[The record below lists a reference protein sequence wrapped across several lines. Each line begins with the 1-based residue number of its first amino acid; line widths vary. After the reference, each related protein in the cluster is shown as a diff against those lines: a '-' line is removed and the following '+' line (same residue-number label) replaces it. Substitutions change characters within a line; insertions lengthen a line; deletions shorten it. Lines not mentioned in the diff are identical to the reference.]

1 MARMY
6 VREGSYTNPE
16 VTYECQEF
24 YLQDALDYQDSSH
37 AGLKIIVQSGDLT
50 NPFTGIRMSGTASSF
65 PVTEGGS
72 SYRVDLFDF
81 DEMVNPFVPDIKLGV
96 NIEKSPNDQYGN
108 VTWITPNPVDSGVKP
123 SDWDTNWYNYY
134 WVDGGNRWM
143 PNTSS
148 EFIGTRQYYHPGDHL
163 KMLYV
168 SDGLKRFNFGVATR
182 ISYYYASDPAW
193 RNVPYSGMA
202 STLSRSDMSTLGNN
216 SDDLQFKDS
225 QNNILVRNNT
235 ITINQ
240 RETGGTQTAIVPA
253 GTQSILAQSYPV
265 HFVVPAGTH
274 IGSKDMNGEM
284 STQSEY
290 SFTPT
295 KNTAF
300 FGVLTVEYDY
310 DGFPAAWVITAM
322 ESNMWKSATRRQ
334 NDYGA
339 DTTPTGGQ
347 GPQKIGKYD
356 PRGEI
361 TKAKNGGIL
370 TDPTSGKGFVI
381 YKMTSAQFTEFMDK
395 LYSSAAVPSWIADFY
410 AALNLGRY
418 PGDIAGQPSGMVAL
432 PAALTDMSNIIFI
445 KNSPVDFTATQYKF
459 RRITVGSMGAIFT
472 EQAPAYSFSCGV
484 VTEYMKETP
493 IDFTYN
499 NNANSFTD
507 VEPYKTASIYC
518 PLVGEMQVMPS
529 YLENASITGTVG
541 YNILNDGASCALQI
555 KGDNGVIRISKSGQC
570 AKSADFVLT
579 KNNTGDALSKLIP
592 AAAVGAATIA
602 TGGTTAPAL
611 ATTAVG
617 AATGFVQ
624 DSTAMSV
631 VNVPQSATGNAYDEC
646 VYGGLRSMYLT
657 SVKSERFV
665 SGENVSGTNMR
676 AKVIGQY
683 SYQYVG
689 SIDEIDVN
697 EFASFSDVDLKMDD
711 GMTKAEYD
719 KIMAYLHEGV
729 YI

>member
-6 VREGSYTNPE
+6 VREGSYTAPE
-16 VTYECQEF
+16 VTYDCQEF
-24 YLQDALDYQDSSH
+24 YLQDALDYQDSDH
-37 AGLKIIVQSGDLT
+37 AGIRLIVQNGDLT
-50 NPFTGIRMSGTASSF
+50 NPYVGIRMEGSRASF

-72 SYRVDLFDF
+72 SYRVDLWDF
-81 DEMVNPFVPDIKLGV
+81 DEMVNTFVPDIKLGV

-148 EFIGTRQYYHPGDHL
+148 EFIGTRQYYHPGNHL

-202 STLSRSDMSTLGNN
+202 STLSRNDMSQSSNN
-216 SDDLQFKDS
+216 SDDLQFKDT
-225 QNNILVRNNT
+225 QGNILVRNT
-235 ITINQ
+235 SETINQ
-240 RETGGTQTAIVPA
+240 RKTGGTQTAIVPA
-253 GTQSILAQSYPV
+253 GTQSILAQTYPV
-265 HFVVPAGTH
+265 HFVLPAGTH
-274 IGSKDMNGEM
+274 IGSKSMNEEM
-284 STQSEY
+284 STQPEY

-310 DGFPAAWVITAM
+310 DGFPASWVITAM
-322 ESNMWKSATRRQ
+322 EASMWKSATRRQ
-334 NDYGA
+334 NDYGE

-347 GPQKIGKYD
+347 GPQKIGKYNPYSMID
-356 PRGEI
+356 I
-361 TKAKNGGIL
+361 HQNAGIVR
-370 TDPTSGKGFVI
+370 DPTAAKGLVI
-381 YKMTSAQFTEFMDK
+381 YKMDGPTFQDFIGA
-395 LYSSAAVPSWIADFY
+395 LYSQ
-410 AALNLGRY
+410 R
-418 PGDIAGQPSGMVAL
+418 AL
-432 PAALTDMSNIIFI
+432 PAYVQSELAWMVGGGSNVQDVLLALPWGGNVGKSALENIVFV
-445 KNSPVDFTATQYKF
+445 KNSPVSFPSKTWNLN
-459 RRITVGSMGAIFT
+459 RITIGNGGITKGLSEYYTVD
-472 EQAPAYSFSCGV
+472 V
-484 VTEYMKETP
+484 VTQNVVFKE
-493 IDFTYN
+493 IEKTYD

-507 VEPYKTASIYC
+507 LEPYKTASIYC
-518 PLVGEMQVMPS
+518 PLVGEMQIMPS
-529 YLENASITGTVG
+529 YLENATIFGHIG
-541 YNILNDGASCALQI
+541 YNILNDSAVCALQI
-555 KGDNGVIRISKSGQC
+555 QGDNGVIRVSKSGQC
-570 AKSADFVLT
+570 AKAADTVLYGDGSADALT
-579 KNNTGDALSKLIP
+579 KLIP
-592 AAAVGAATIA
+592 AAAIGAATIA

-624 DSTAMSV
+624 DSTQLSV
-631 VNVPQSATGNAYDEC
+631 VNVPQSSTGNAYEEC

-657 SVKSERFV
+657 SVKSERFA

-689 SIDEIDVN
+689 SISEIGTN
-697 EFASFSDVDLKMDD
+697 EFASFTDVDLKMGS

-719 KIMAYLHEGV
+719 KIMSYLHEGV

>member
-24 YLQDALDYQDSSH
+24 YLQDALDYQDSDH
-37 AGLKIIVQSGDLT
+37 AGIEIIVQPGDLT
-50 NPFTGIRMSGTASSF
+50 NPFTGIRINGNRSSF
-65 PVTEGGS
+65 PVTDGGES
-72 SYRVDLFDF
+72 FRVDLFDF
-81 DEMVNPFVPDIKLGV
+81 DEMVSPFVPDIKLGV
-96 NIEKSPNDQYGN
+96 NIKKSPNNEYGN
-108 VTWITPNPVDSGVKP
+108 VTWITPNPVTEGVKP
-123 SDWDTNWYNYY
+123 SDWDTNYRNYY
-134 WVDGGNRWM
+134 WVDAGNRWM

-148 EFIGTRQYYHPGDHL
+148 QFIGTRQYYHPGDHL

-168 SDGLKRFNFGVATR
+168 SDGLKRFNFGVSTR
-182 ISYYYASDPAW
+182 ISYYYASDASY
-193 RNVPYSGMA
+193 RNVPFSGMT
-202 STLSRSDMSTLGNN
+202 STYANRDNMDDDT
-216 SDDLQFKDS
+216 DDLNFRDTQGNF
-225 QNNILVRNNT
+225 LVRNNR
-235 ITINQ
+235 INIKQ
-240 RETGGTQTAIVPA
+240 RKTVANNLTVPA
-253 GTQSILAQSYPV
+253 GTQSIFAQSYPV
-265 HFVVPAGTH
+265 HFVLPAGQH
-274 IGSKDMNGEM
+274 IGSKDLNDPM
-284 STQSEY
+284 STQADS

-300 FGVLTVEYDY
+300 FGVLTVQYDY

-322 ESNMWKSATRRQ
+322 EASMWKSATRRQ

-347 GPQKIGKYD
+347 GPQKIGKFN
-356 PRGEI
+356 PRGTI

-381 YKMTSAQFTEFMDK
+381 YKMSPATFSNFMTA
-395 LYSSAAVPSWIADFY
+395 LYSRTVTPEWTQALLGSYVYSLAQLVGDLKGGAGMTAAI
-410 AALNLGRY
+410 
-418 PGDIAGQPSGMVAL
+418 SGI
-432 PAALTDMSNIIFI
+432 PFALTDMSNIVFI
-445 KNSPVDFTATQYKF
+445 KNSPVDFHANNF
-459 RRITVGSMGAIFT
+459 RMFRVSVGSLGAAFNGLDV
-472 EQAPAYSFSCGV
+472 GV
-484 VTEYMKETP
+484 VDEYVKETA
-493 IDFTYN
+493 IDFTYR

-518 PLVGEMQVMPS
+518 PLVGEMQIMPS
-529 YLENASITGTVG
+529 YLENAKVTGTVG

-555 KGDNGVIRISKSGQC
+555 QGDNGVIRISKSGQC

-579 KNNTGDALSKLIP
+579 KNNTGDALSKLVP

-624 DSTAMSV
+624 DSTTMSV

-657 SVKSERFV
+657 SVKSERFA
-665 SGENVSGTNMR
+665 SGEKVGGTSAR
-676 AKVIGQY
+676 AKIIGQY
-683 SYQYVG
+683 SYQYIG
-689 SIDEIDVN
+689 SISEIGVN
-697 EFASFSDVDLKMDD
+697 EFASFTDVDLRMGS

-719 KIMAYLHEGV
+719 KIMSYLHEGV

>member
-24 YLQDALDYQDSSH
+24 YLQDALDYQDADH
-37 AGLKIIVQSGDLT
+37 AGLKIIVHSGDLT
-50 NPFTGIRMSGTASSF
+50 NPFVGIRMSGTAASF

-81 DEMVNPFVPDIKLGV
+81 DEMVNPFLSDLKLGV
-96 NIEKSPNDQYGN
+96 NIEKSPNNEYGN
-108 VTWITPNPVDSGVKP
+108 VTWITPNPVTSGVKP
-123 SDWDTNWYNYY
+123 SDWDTNWRNYY

-148 EFIGTRQYYHPGDHL
+148 EWVPTRQYYHPGNHL

-168 SDGLKRFNFGVATR
+168 SDGLKRFNFGITTR
-182 ISYYYASDPAW
+182 LSYYYAADASW
-193 RNVPYSGMA
+193 RNRPYSGMA
-202 STLSRSDMSTLGNN
+202 STLSRNDLDTIGNDA
-216 SDDLQFKDS
+216 DDLQFKDS
-225 QNNILVRNNT
+225 QGNMLVRNT
-235 ITINQ
+235 RVSINQ
-240 RETGGTQTAIVPA
+240 WKSTGANSAIIPA
-253 GTQSILAQSYPV
+253 GTQSIFAQSYPV

-274 IGSKDMNGEM
+274 IGSKGINEQM
-284 STQSEY
+284 STDSSY

-300 FGVLTVEYDY
+300 FGVLTVSYDY
-310 DGFPAAWVITAM
+310 DGFPASWVITAM
-322 ESNMWKSATRRQ
+322 EANMWKSATRRQ

-339 DTTPTGGQ
+339 DTTPTGGN
-347 GPQKIGKYD
+347 GPQRIGKFN
-356 PRGEI
+356 PRGTI

-381 YKMTSAQFTEFMDK
+381 YKMSPATFSNFMEA
-395 LYSSAAVPSWIADFY
+395 LYSRTVTPEWTQALLSSYVYSLAQLLGDLKGGAGLTAAI
-410 AALNLGRY
+410 
-418 PGDIAGQPSGMVAL
+418 SGI
-432 PAALTDMSNIIFI
+432 PFALTDMSNIVFI
-445 KNSPVDFTATQYKF
+445 KNSPVDFHANNF
-459 RRITVGSMGAIFT
+459 RMFRVSVGSLGAAF
-472 EQAPAYSFSCGV
+472 EGLEVGV
-484 VTEYMKETP
+484 VDEYVKETA
-493 IDFTYN
+493 IDFAYN

-507 VEPYKTASIYC
+507 VEPYKTASLYC
-518 PLVGEMQVMPS
+518 PLVGEMQIMPS
-529 YLENASITGTVG
+529 YLENAEITGTVG
-541 YNILNDGASCALQI
+541 YNILNDGAACALQI
-555 KGDNGVIRISKSGQC
+555 QGDNGVIRVSKSGQC

-579 KNNTGDALSKLIP
+579 KNNTGDALSKLVP

-611 ATTAVG
+611 ATTAAG

-624 DSTAMSV
+624 DSTTMSV

-683 SYQYVG
+683 SYQYIG
-689 SIDEIDVN
+689 SISEIAVN
-697 EFASFSDVDLKMDD
+697 EFASFTDVDLKMGS

-719 KIMAYLHEGV
+719 KIMSYLHEGV

>member
-1 MARMY
+1 MANMY
-6 VREGSYTNPE
+6 VREGSYTAPE

-24 YLQDALDYQDSSH
+24 YLKDALDYQDSDH
-37 AGLKIIVQSGDLT
+37 AGIEIIVQPGDLT
-50 NPFTGIRMSGTASSF
+50 NPFTGIRINGTRSSF
-65 PVTEGGS
+65 PVTDGGS
-72 SYRVDLFDF
+72 SFRVDLFDF
-81 DEMVNPFVPDIKLGV
+81 DEMVSPFVPDIKLDV
-96 NIEKSPNDQYGN
+96 NIKKSPNNEYGN
-108 VTWITPNPVDSGVKP
+108 VTWINPNPVTEGVKP
-123 SDWDTNWYNYY
+123 SDWDTNYRNYY
-134 WVDGGNRWM
+134 WVDSGNRWM

-148 EFIGTRQYYHPGDHL
+148 EFIGTRQYYHPGNHL

-182 ISYYYASDPAW
+182 ISYYYASDASY
-193 RNVPYSGMA
+193 RNVPFSGMT
-202 STLSRSDMSTLGNN
+202 STYATRDNMDDDT
-216 SDDLQFKDS
+216 DDLNFRDTQGNF
-225 QNNILVRNNT
+225 LVRNNR
-235 ITINQ
+235 INVKQ
-240 RETGGTQTAIVPA
+240 RKTAANNLVVPA
-253 GTQSILAQSYPV
+253 GTQSIFAQSYPV
-265 HFVVPAGTH
+265 HFVLPAGQQ
-274 IGSKDMNGEM
+274 IGSKDLNDPM
-284 STQSEY
+284 STRPDS

-300 FGVLTVEYDY
+300 FGVLTVSYDY

-322 ESNMWKSATRRQ
+322 EASMWKSATRRQ

-356 PRGEI
+356 PRGTI

-381 YKMTSAQFTEFMDK
+381 YKMTAAQFTTFMDT
-395 LYSSAAVPSWIADFY
+395 LYSTSAIPSWIADFY
-410 AALNLGRY
+410 GVTLGIMHDAAADKMASPYSL
-418 PGDIAGQPSGMVAL
+418 SSL
-432 PAALTDMSNIIFI
+432 PAALTDMSNIVFI
-445 KNSPVDFTATQYKF
+445 KNSPVDFPADTYNF
-459 RRITVGSMGAIFT
+459 RRITVGSMGAIFAET
-472 EQAPAYSFSCGV
+472 GYSFPCGV

-493 IDFTYN
+493 IDFNYN

-518 PLVGEMQVMPS
+518 PLVGEMQIMPS

-624 DSTAMSV
+624 DSTTMSV

-657 SVKSERFV
+657 SVKSERFA
-665 SGENVSGTNMR
+665 SGENVGGIDMR
-676 AKVIGQY
+676 SKVVGQY
-683 SYQYVG
+683 SYQFIG
-689 SIDEIDVN
+689 SIDEIGVN

-719 KIMAYLHEGV
+719 KIMSYLHEGV

>member
-1 MARMY
+1 MANMY
-6 VREGSYTNPE
+6 VREGSYTAPE
-16 VTYECQEF
+16 VTYECQDF
-24 YLQDALDYQDSSH
+24 RLQNALDYQDSSH
-37 AGLKIIVQSGDLT
+37 AGLKIIVQAGDLT
-50 NPFTGIRMSGTASSF
+50 NPFTGIRMSGTAASF
-65 PVTEGGS
+65 PVTEGGES
-72 SYRVDLFDF
+72 SRVDLWDF
-81 DEMVNPFVPDIKLGV
+81 NNVVNPFVPDIKLGV
-96 NIEKSPNDQYGN
+96 NIRKSANDEYGN
-108 VTWITPNPVDSGVKP
+108 VTWITPNPVTEGVKP
-123 SDWDTNWYNYY
+123 SDWDTNWRNYY
-134 WVDGGNRWM
+134 WVDSGNRWM

-163 KMLYV
+163 KMMYV

-182 ISYYYASDPAW
+182 ISYYYASDASW
-193 RNVPYSGMA
+193 RNVPYSGMRQTYA
-202 STLSRSDMSTLGNN
+202 NRDYS
-216 SDDLQFKDS
+216 SDDTDDLNFKDT
-225 QNNILVRNNT
+225 QGNFLVRNNT
-235 ITINQ
+235 INIKQST
-240 RETGGTQTAIVPA
+240 TGGTQTAVVPA

-265 HFVVPAGTH
+265 HFIVPAGTH

-284 STQSEY
+284 STRADS

-300 FGVLTVEYDY
+300 FGVLTVQYDY

-322 ESNMWKSATRRQ
+322 EATMWKSATRRQ

-347 GPQKIGKYD
+347 GPQKIGKFN
-356 PRGEI
+356 PRGTI

-381 YKMTSAQFTEFMDK
+381 YKMTSAQFTEFMDR
-395 LYSSAAVPSWIADFY
+395 LYSSTAVPSWIADFY
-410 AALNLGRY
+410 AALNIGRY
-418 PGDIAGQPSGMVAL
+418 PGDVLGRPSGMVAL

-445 KNSPVDFTATQYKF
+445 KNSPVDFTATPYMF

-472 EQAPAYSFSCGV
+472 DQAPSYNFSCGV
-484 VTEYMKETP
+484 VTEYMKETA
-493 IDFTYN
+493 INFAYN

-518 PLVGEMQVMPS
+518 PLVGEMQIMPS

-579 KNNTGDALSKLIP
+579 KNNTGDALAKLIP

-624 DSTAMSV
+624 DSTTMSV

-657 SVKSERFV
+657 SVKSERFA
-665 SGENVSGTNMR
+665 SGENVGGVDMR
-676 AKVIGQY
+676 SKVIGQY
-683 SYQYVG
+683 SYQFIG
-689 SIDEIDVN
+689 SIDEIGVN

-711 GMTKAEYD
+711 GMTKSEYD

>member
-1 MARMY
+1 MARIY

-16 VTYECQEF
+16 TTYECQEF
-24 YLQDALDYQDSSH
+24 YLQDALDYQDSDH
-37 AGLKIIVQSGDLT
+37 AGLKIIVQAGDLT
-50 NPFTGIRMSGTASSF
+50 NPFTGIRISGERSSF
-65 PVTEGGS
+65 PVTDGGS
-72 SYRVDLFDF
+72 SFRVDLWDF
-81 DEMVNPFVPDIKLGV
+81 DEMVNPFVPDLKLGV
-96 NIEKSPNDQYGN
+96 NIRKSANDEYGN
-108 VTWITPNPVDSGVKP
+108 VTWITPNPVTKGVKP
-123 SDWDTNWYNYY
+123 SDWDTNWRNYY
-134 WVDGGNRWM
+134 WVDVGNRWM
-143 PNTSS
+143 PNTSAGW
-148 EFIGTRQYYHPGDHL
+148 EPTRQYYHPGNHL

-182 ISYYYASDPAW
+182 LSYYYASDPAW
-193 RNVPYSGMA
+193 RNVPYSGMRQTCA
-202 STLSRSDMSTLGNN
+202 NIDYS
-216 SDDLQFKDS
+216 SDDTDDINFKDT
-225 QNNILVRNNT
+225 QGNFLVRNNR
-235 ITINQ
+235 INIKQ
-240 RETGGTQTAIVPA
+240 SKTGGTQTSIVPA
-253 GTQSILAQSYPV
+253 GTQSILAQTYPV
-265 HFVVPAGTH
+265 HFVLPAGTH
-274 IGSKDMNGEM
+274 IGSKGMNEEM
-284 STQSEY
+284 STGSSD

-310 DGFPAAWVITAM
+310 DGFPASWVITAM
-322 ESNMWKSATRRQ
+322 EDTMWKSATRRQ

-347 GPQKIGKYD
+347 GPQKIGKFN
-356 PRGEI
+356 PRGTI

-370 TDPTSGKGFVI
+370 SDPTSGKGFVI
-381 YKMTSAQFTEFMDK
+381 YKMSPATFSNFMTA
-395 LYSSAAVPSWIADFY
+395 LYSRTVTPEWTQALLSSYVYSLAQLVGDLKGGAGMTAAI
-410 AALNLGRY
+410 
-418 PGDIAGQPSGMVAL
+418 SGI
-432 PAALTDMSNIIFI
+432 PFALTDMSNIVFI
-445 KNSPVDFTATQYKF
+445 KNSPVDFHANNF
-459 RRITVGSMGAIFT
+459 RMFRVSVGSLGAAFNGLDV
-472 EQAPAYSFSCGV
+472 GV
-484 VTEYMKETP
+484 VDEYVKETA
-493 IDFTYN
+493 IDFPYN

-518 PLVGEMQVMPS
+518 PLVGEMQIMPS

-541 YNILNDGASCALQI
+541 YNILNDGAACALQI
-555 KGDNGVIRISKSGQC
+555 QGDHGVIRVSKSGQC

-579 KNNTGDALSKLIP
+579 KNNTGDALSKLVP
-592 AAAVGAATIA
+592 VAAVGAATIA

-624 DSTAMSV
+624 DSTSMSV

-665 SGENVSGTNMR
+665 SGENVGETNPR

-683 SYQYVG
+683 SYQYIG
-689 SIDEIDVN
+689 SISEIGEN
-697 EFASFSDVDLKMDD
+697 EFASFTDVDLKMGS

-719 KIMAYLHEGV
+719 KIMSYLHEGV

>member
-24 YLQDALDYQDSSH
+24 YLQDALDYSDSSH
-37 AGLKIIVQSGDLT
+37 AGIELIVQNGDLT
-50 NPFTGIRMSGTASSF
+50 NPYVGIRMEGTRASF
-65 PVTEGGS
+65 PVTDGGS
-72 SYRVDLFDF
+72 SFRVDLFDF
-81 DEMVNPFVPDIKLGV
+81 DEMVAPFVPDIKLGV
-96 NIEKSPNDQYGN
+96 NIEKSPNDEYGN
-108 VTWITPNPVDSGVKP
+108 VTWITPNPVTEGVKP
-123 SDWDTNWYNYY
+123 ADWDTNWYNYY

-148 EFIGTRQYYHPGDHL
+148 QFIGTRQYYHPGDHL

-202 STLSRSDMSTLGNN
+202 STLSRNDMSTISNN
-216 SDDLQFKDS
+216 SDDLQFKDT
-225 QNNILVRNNT
+225 QGNILVRNT
-235 ITINQ
+235 SETINQ
-240 RETGGTQTAIVPA
+240 RKTGGTITAIVPA
-253 GTQSILAQSYPV
+253 GTQSILAQTYPV
-265 HFVVPAGTH
+265 HFVLPAGTH
-274 IGSKDMNGEM
+274 IGSKSMNGEM
-284 STQSEY
+284 STNPST

-310 DGFPAAWVITAM
+310 DGFPASWVITAM
-322 ESNMWKSATRRQ
+322 EASMWKSATRRQ

-339 DTTPTGGQ
+339 DTTPTGGN
-347 GPQKIGKYD
+347 GPQRIGKFN
-356 PRGEI
+356 PRGTI

-381 YKMTSAQFTEFMDK
+381 YKMSPATFSNFMEA
-395 LYSSAAVPSWIADFY
+395 LYSRTVTPEWTQALLSNYVYSVAQLLGDLKGGAGLTAAI
-410 AALNLGRY
+410 
-418 PGDIAGQPSGMVAL
+418 SGI
-432 PAALTDMSNIIFI
+432 PFALTDMSNIVFI
-445 KNSPVDFTATQYKF
+445 KNSPVDFHANNF
-459 RRITVGSMGAIFT
+459 RMFRVSVGSLGAAF
-472 EQAPAYSFSCGV
+472 EGLEVGV
-484 VTEYMKETP
+484 VDEYVKETA
-493 IDFTYN
+493 IDFAYN

-507 VEPYKTASIYC
+507 VEPYKTASLYC
-518 PLVGEMQVMPS
+518 PLVGEMQIMPS
-529 YLENASITGTVG
+529 YLENAEITGTVG
-541 YNILNDGASCALQI
+541 YNILNDGAACALQI
-555 KGDNGVIRISKSGQC
+555 QGDNGVIRVSKSGQC

-579 KNNTGDALSKLIP
+579 KNNTGDALSKLVP

-611 ATTAVG
+611 ATTAAG

-624 DSTAMSV
+624 DSTTMSV

-665 SGENVSGTNMR
+665 SGESVGGTNPR

-683 SYQYVG
+683 SYQYIG
-689 SIDEIDVN
+689 SISEIGVN
-697 EFASFSDVDLKMDD
+697 EFASFTDVDLKMGS

-719 KIMAYLHEGV
+719 KIMSYLHEGV

>member
-1 MARMY
+1 MANMY
-6 VREGSYTNPE
+6 VREGSYTSPE
-16 VTYECQEF
+16 VTYKCQEF
-24 YLQDALDYQDSSH
+24 YLQDALDYQDSDH
-37 AGLKIIVQSGDLT
+37 AGLKIIVQAGDLT
-50 NPFTGIRMSGTASSF
+50 NPFTGIRMSGTAASF
-65 PVTEGGS
+65 PVTEGGE

-81 DEMVNPFVPDIKLGV
+81 DEMVSPFVPDIKLGV
-96 NIEKSPNDQYGN
+96 NIKKSPNDEYGN
-108 VTWITPNPVDSGVKP
+108 VTWITPNPVDIGVKP
-123 SDWDTNWYNYY
+123 TDWDTNWRNYY

-148 EFIGTRQYYHPGDHL
+148 EWVPTRHYYHPGNHL

-182 ISYYYASDPAW
+182 ISYRYAADASW
-193 RNVPYSGMA
+193 RNNPYSGMA
-202 STLSRSDMSTLGNN
+202 STLSRNDLDTIGNDA
-216 SDDLQFKDS
+216 DDLQFKDTQS
-225 QNNILVRNNT
+225 NILVRNTNVS
-235 ITINQ
+235 INQ
-240 RETGGTQTAIVPA
+240 WKATGANSAVIPA
-253 GTQSILAQSYPV
+253 GTQSIFAQTYPV

-274 IGSKDMNGEM
+274 VGSKDMNGQM
-284 STQSEY
+284 STQSGS

-300 FGVLTVEYDY
+300 FGVLTVSYDY
-310 DGFPAAWVITAM
+310 DGFPVSWVITAM
-322 ESNMWKSATRRQ
+322 EANMWKSATRRQ
-334 NDYGA
+334 NDYGD

-347 GPQKIGKYD
+347 GPQTIGKYD
-356 PRGEI
+356 PRGTI
-361 TKAKNGGIL
+361 AKAKNGGIL
-370 TDPTSGKGFVI
+370 TDPTSGKGFVV
-381 YKMTSAQFTEFMDK
+381 YKMNTATFTNFMNA
-395 LYSSAAVPSWIADFY
+395 LYSRTVTPEWTQALLSNYVYSIAQLLGSSGNGAPAAI
-410 AALNLGRY
+410 
-418 PGDIAGQPSGMVAL
+418 SGI
-432 PAALTDMSNIIFI
+432 PFALTDMSNVVFI
-445 KNSPVDFTATQYKF
+445 KNSPVDFHANNF
-459 RRITVGSMGAIFT
+459 RMWRVSVGSLGAAFDGL
-472 EQAPAYSFSCGV
+472 EVGV
-484 VTEYMKETP
+484 VDEYVKETP
-493 IDFTYN
+493 INFPYN

-518 PLVGEMQVMPS
+518 PLVGEMQIMPS

-555 KGDNGVIRISKSGQC
+555 QGDNGVIRISKSGQC

-579 KNNTGDALSKLIP
+579 KNNTGDSLSKLIP

-624 DSTAMSV
+624 DSTSMSV

-665 SGENVSGTNMR
+665 SGENVGGTNPR
-676 AKVIGQY
+676 SKVIGQY
-683 SYQYVG
+683 SYQYIG
-689 SIDEIDVN
+689 SIDEIDTN
-697 EFASFSDVDLKMDD
+697 EFASFTDVDLKMGS

-719 KIMAYLHEGV
+719 KIIAYLHEGV